1 MYFIKKLCFNWRF
14 FKKNCQTPFFFR
26 YFKKIYYESEIN
38 KKNV

>member
-1 MYFIKKLCFNWRF
+1 MYIIKKLCFNWRF
-14 FKKNCQTPFFFR
+14 LKKNCQTPFFR